1 MNYEA
6 GILAQR
12 WREEMVG
19 NSPDMEPAMEI
30 CYPSF
35 EDIWGSELLGNETYS
50 WFVGVIGTSKPTY
63 LFTHVVEWFDESVIV
78 YTIAS
83 EDQIYAILCFQ

>member
-1 MNYEA
+1 MNYKA

-63 LFTHVVEWFDESVIV
+63 LFTQLAAHLSQFEEGKTQGRLFPT
-78 YTIAS
+78 YG
-83 EDQIYAILCFQ
+83 